1 MYKASSLSPAFFYQ
15 TVFIPSFREYLQTSS
30 SLSFLPTVPPAPLL
44 LRALIPPYFLVEMI
58 SKSFPIQA
66 FVALLIL
73 TSSLTSPVNAAAI
86 ARGRQFLF
94 LVLIDGEYV
103 F

>member
-1 MYKASSLSPAFFYQ
+1 M
-15 TVFIPSFREYLQTSS
+15 V
-30 SLSFLPTVPPAPLL
+30 
-44 LRALIPPYFLVEMI
+44 
-58 SKSFPIQA
+58 SKLFPIQA
-66 FVALLIL
+66 FIALLIV

-86 ARGRQFLF
+86 ARGRQFHF